1 MDVYIQCVWVRASMH
16 MEARGGYSVDFLGHS
31 PIPLWQGLFLSL
43 RLQPRLIWQSGTP
56 WSPVSTFLG
65 NRLQAHRIVGLLL
78 RAETPDPVLMI
89 MAQMLLTLE
98 PSLVPGLAFTWA
110 REI

>member
-1 MDVYIQCVWVRASMH
+1 MA
-16 MEARGGYSVDFLGHS
+16 
-31 PIPLWQGLFLSL
+31 
-43 RLQPRLIWQSGTP
+43 
-56 WSPVSTFLG
+56 
-65 NRLQAHRIVGLLL
+65 LLL